1 MPWLSPFPLE
11 LVACASQDD
20 WAKLGPHQAMVPL
33 PPHSGAFGDARDR
46 HFHEGIDLYAPA
58 DTPVLAVEDGTVIGV
73 TPFSGSSTRKDYWR
87 DMEAVLVQGASGLI
101 AYCEFSPLASLRPA
115 MTVKAGDPV
124 GKIYAAGYTFR
135 KAADK
140 HEDHAHH
147 AFLHLELHAAHVRG
161 PTKWDADK
169 PKPATLFDPTPL
181 LLFKTNQ
188 R

>member
-11 LVACASQDD
+11 LVACASADD
-20 WAKLGPHQAMVPL
+20 WSKLGPHQAMLPL

-58 DTPVLAVEDGTVIGV
+58 DTPVLAVEDGTVIAV

-101 AYCEFSPLASLRPA
+101 AYCEFNPLPSLRPA
-115 MTVKAGDPV
+115 MVLKAGDPV
-124 GKIYAAGYTFR
+124 GKVYAAGYTFR

-140 HEDHAHH
+140 HEDHTHH
-147 AFLHLELHAAHVRG
+147 AFLHLELHAAQVRA
-161 PTKWDADK
+161 PTKWEADK

-181 LLFKTNQ
+181 LLFRTSK

>member
-11 LVACASQDD
+11 LVACASPDD
-20 WAKLGPHQAMVPL
+20 WSKIGPHQAMLAL
-33 PPHSGAFGDARDR
+33 PPHSGAFGDARDK

-58 DTPVLAVEDGTVIGV
+58 GTPVLAVEDGTVISV

-101 AYCEFSPLASLRPA
+101 AYCEFNPLSTLLPA
-115 MTVKAGDPV
+115 MTVKAGDPL
-124 GKIYAAGYTFR
+124 GSLYPAGYKFR
-135 KAADK
+135 KPADRD
-140 HEDHAHH
+140 EDHAHH
-147 AFLHLELHAAHVRG
+147 AFLHIELHHFQVRV
-161 PTKWDADK
+161 PTTWEAGK

-181 LLFKTNQ
+181 LMFNQ